1 MNKRHGDGLDL
12 KALRCF
18 YSMAKHGS
26 LVEAGVELGISE
38 AMASRQVQSLEHKL
52 DTKLYETRDGRVE
65 LTWAGER
72 TVEWTTELFEEARL
86 AIAFHRHHLT

>member
-1 MNKRHGDGLDL
+1 MNKRHDDGLDL

-38 AMASRQVQSLEHKL
+38 AMASRHVQSLEHKL
-52 DTKLYETRDGRVE
+52 DTKLYETKDGRVE

-86 AIAFHRHHLT
+86 AIAFYRHHLT

>member
-1 MNKRHGDGLDL
+1 MNKRHDVGLDL
-12 KALRCF
+12 KALKCF
-18 YSMAKHGS
+18 WSMAKHGS

-38 AMASRQVQSLEHKL
+38 AMASRHVRSLEDKL

-72 TVEWTTELFEEARL
+72 TAEWTTELFEEARL
-86 AIAFHRHHLT
+86 AIAFYRHLT